1 MTEQGA
7 AATPQG
13 AWRTQ
18 LSAGQTPQGAVL
30 REDPF
35 APLVIDRESS
45 RADSGAPPQSPARIF
60 WRQLRKSPLAI
71 VGGAILVMFYLLA
84 IFAPLVAPYS
94 EEEMDRQ
101 RYFHPPHTI
110 RWVDSGGSLHL
121 RPFIR
126 QTRLANPSAF
136 RYEEVETQ
144 ERPIR
149 FFVRGAEYTVLGLF
163 SSNVHLFGVDDGR
176 IYLLGTDSFGRD
188 EFSRLLFGGQVSL
201 TVGLVGILISFSL
214 GLLLGGVS
222 GYFGGLTDS
231 VIMRSTELLLSI
243 PSLYLIIALRAVFPI
258 DLPSQQVYLGIVAIL
273 AFIGWAGLARVI
285 RGLVLSIRRNEYVT
299 AAEALGVSRL
309 RIITRHILPNTWSF
323 VIVAATISVPGYIL
337 GEVVLS
343 FLGVG
348 VQEPASSW
356 GNMLNQARSIRALT
370 SFPWLLYVPG
380 LAIFL
385 TVMAFNFLGDGL
397 RDALDPRR
405 VTGAKQ

>member
-1 MTEQGA
+1 MTDVPLERRVADAGTLQRL
-7 AATPQG
+7 AT
-13 AWRTQ
+13 
-18 LSAGQTPQGAVL
+18 
-30 REDPF
+30 EDPLGT
-35 APLVIDRESS
+35 LVLDRDSS
-45 RADSGAPPQSPARIF
+45 RADSAAPPESPTRIF
-60 WRQLRKSPLAI
+60 WRHLKKSPLAI
-71 VGGAILVMFYLLA
+71 IGGAVLLVFYVLA
-84 IFAPLVAPYS
+84 IVAPFVAPYS
-94 EEEMDRQ
+94 EEEMDRR
-101 RYFHPPHTI
+101 RYFHPPHSVHV
-110 RWVDSGGSLHL
+110 VDHAGAFHL
-121 RPFIR
+121 RPFVR
-126 QTRLANPSAF
+126 ETRLANPSAF
-136 RYEEVETQ
+136 RYEEIES
-144 ERPIR
+144 EEHPIR
-149 FFVRGAEYTVLGLF
+149 FFVRGAEYRILGLF
-163 SSNVHLFGVDDGR
+163 SSNVHLFGVENGR

-188 EFSRLLFGGQVSL
+188 EFSRLLYGGQISL
-201 TVGLVGILISFSL
+201 TVGLVGILISFTL
-214 GLLLGGVS
+214 GLLLGGIS
-222 GYFGGLTDS
+222 GYFGGMTDS

-299 AAEALGVSRL
+299 AAEALGVSRF
-309 RIITRHILPNTWSF
+309 RIIARHILPNTLSF
-323 VIVAATISVPGYIL
+323 VIVAATIAVPQYIL
-337 GEVVLS
+337 SEVVLS

-405 VTGAKQ
+405 VTRSRS

>member
-1 MTEQGA
+1 MTDRRGA
-7 AATPQG
+7 AQ
-13 AWRTQ
+13 
-18 LSAGQTPQGAVL
+18 SDAVQRDAVSTL
-30 REDPF
+30 TSQRADPF
-35 APLVIDRESS
+35 APLRLSEAESK
-45 RADSGAPPQSPARIF
+45 ADLATAPESPARIF
-60 WRQLRKSPLAI
+60 WRQLKKSPTAI
-71 VGGAILVMFYLLA
+71 VGGTILLFFYLLA
-84 IFAPLVAPYS
+84 VVAPFVAPYT
-94 EEEMDRQ
+94 EDEMDRKG
-101 RYFHPPHTI
+101 YFHPPHALH
-110 RWVDSGGSLHL
+110 WVDDTGRFHL

-126 QTRLANPSAF
+126 QTRLTNASAF
-136 RYEEVETQ
+136 KYDETIGE
-144 ERPIR
+144 ERPLR
-149 FFVRGAEYTVLGLF
+149 FFVQGSGYTILGVIPGR
-163 SSNVHLFGVDDGR
+163 VHLFGVDNGR
-176 IYLLGTDSFGRD
+176 VYLLGTDSFGRD
-188 EFSRLLFGGQVSL
+188 EFSRLLFGGQISL
-201 TVGLVGILISFSL
+201 TVGLIGILISFTL

-222 GYFGGLTDS
+222 GYFGGATDS

-299 AAEALGVSRL
+299 AAEALGVSRF
-309 RIITRHILPNTWSF
+309 RIIARHILPNTLSF

-348 VQEPASSW
+348 VQEPAAAW
-356 GNMLNQARSIRALT
+356 GNMLNQARGIRALT

-380 LAIFL
+380 IAIFF

-405 VTGAKQ
+405 ISGGSS

>member
-1 MTEQGA
+1 MT
-7 AATPQG
+7 
-13 AWRTQ
+13 
-18 LSAGQTPQGAVL
+18 SAPPD
-30 REDPF
+30 RHDPL
-35 APLVIDRESS
+35 APLVLDPAES
-45 RADSGAPPQSPARIF
+45 RADTATPPESPTTIF
-60 WRQLRKSPLAI
+60 WRHLKKSPLAI
-71 VGGAILVMFYLLA
+71 IGGSVLLLFYLLA
-84 IFAPLVAPYS
+84 IVAPFVAPYT
-94 EEEMDRQ
+94 EEEMDRR
-101 RYFHPPHTI
+101 RYFHPPHSLHL
-110 RWVDSGGSLHL
+110 VDRQGSFHL
-121 RPFIR
+121 RPFVR
-126 QTRLANPSAF
+126 ETRLANPQQF
-136 RYEEVETQ
+136 RYEDIETA
-144 ERPIR
+144 ERPLR
-149 FFVRGAEYTVLGLF
+149 FFVRGASYTMLGLV
-163 SSNVHLFGVDDGR
+163 SSNLHLFGVDNGSR
-176 IYLLGTDSFGRD
+176 VYLLGTDSFGRD
-188 EFSRLLFGGQVSL
+188 EFSRLLYGGQVSL

-214 GLLLGGVS
+214 GLLLGGIS
-222 GYFGGLTDS
+222 GYVGGATDS

-299 AAEALGVSRL
+299 AAEALGVSRF

-348 VQEPASSW
+348 VQEPAASW
-356 GNMLNQARSIRALT
+356 GNMLNQARSLRALT

-380 LAIFL
+380 VAIFL

-405 VTGAKQ
+405 VTGGTS

>member
-1 MTEQGA
+1 MTDA
-7 AATPQG
+7 ASTANPYGPLTVD
-13 AWRTQ
+13 RD
-18 LSAGQTPQGAVL
+18 SA
-30 REDPF
+30 
-35 APLVIDRESS
+35 
-45 RADSGAPPQSPARIF
+45 RADSAAPPQSPARIF

-71 VGGAILVMFYLLA
+71 VGGLILALFYLLA
-84 IFAPLVAPYS
+84 VIAPFVAPYS
-94 EEEMDRQ
+94 EDEMDRQ
-101 RYFHPPHTI
+101 RYFHPPHTVH
-110 RWVDSGGSLHL
+110 WVDGSGAFHW
-121 RPFIR
+121 RPFVR
-126 QTRLANPSAF
+126 VTRLTNPSSF
-136 RYEEVETQ
+136 VYDEVPGPDQ
-144 ERPIR
+144 PIR
-149 FFVRGAEYTVLGLF
+149 FFVRGARYTILGLF
-163 SSNVHLFGVDDGR
+163 SSDRHLFGLDEGR

-214 GLLLGGVS
+214 GLLLGGIS
-222 GYFGGLTDS
+222 GYFGGFTDS
-231 VIMRSTELLLSI
+231 TIMRSTELLLSI

-273 AFIGWAGLARVI
+273 SFIGWAGLARVI

-299 AAEALGVSRL
+299 AAEALGVSRF

-356 GNMLNQARSIRALT
+356 GNMLNQARSLRALT

-405 VTGAKQ
+405 VTGGQQ